1 MYVLRL
7 TSCADLDLASPV
19 CLLTKIFEANYVLK
33 SGTLRLAVSAKNARS
48 EKPGNGTLYKPTW
61 SYSEVPR
68 LKMFAFAAH
77 LALVKGQ
84 IAERARTS

>member
-1 MYVLRL
+1 M
-7 TSCADLDLASPV
+7 
-19 CLLTKIFEANYVLK
+19 LK

-61 SYSEVPR
+61 SYSDVPW

-84 IAERARTS
+84 IAERESAHFMGWPIAAARFPMMAP